1 MVWGESLRIYMSSS
15 MRCRKGVIGRMIF
28 MRRLLACMR
37 RIKAASRDSHAA
49 DAGVIV
55 GQRAQGGPDELYE
68 VERVCEEEVLPE
80 RSERFSANVFML
92 CLPCTRILNIAQFP
106 ITY

>member
-1 MVWGESLRIYMSSS
+1 MSSS

-28 MRRLLACMR
+28 MRRLLACMG

-55 GQRAQGGPDELYE
+55 GQRVQGGPDELYE
-68 VERVCEEEVLPE
+68 VERVWEEGVLPE
-80 RSERFSANVFML
+80 HSERFSAIRLIARPGLCNVCCF
-92 CLPCTRILNIAQFP
+92 RAAVRG
-106 ITY
+106 